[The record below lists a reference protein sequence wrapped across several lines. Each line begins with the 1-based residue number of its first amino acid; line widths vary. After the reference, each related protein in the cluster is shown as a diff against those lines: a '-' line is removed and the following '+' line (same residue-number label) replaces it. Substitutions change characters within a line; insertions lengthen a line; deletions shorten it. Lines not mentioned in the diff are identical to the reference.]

1 MLANQIAQNTKK
13 ILILFMLYL
22 FNAHSL
28 ASSFTM
34 DVTSNLFN
42 TTAYNMFYDGDN
54 LGSFAMSFEGTNV
67 ETGETT
73 HLYCIEILQ
82 ALELGEVEFTRV
94 DLSSVDDKYHKAAW
108 LMDTFSYYTDTF
120 QSGVLQLAIWE
131 AVHET
136 EDLFDLYSG
145 VFQVVPTS
153 SGNVNFAVELEE
165 ITNSFILN
173 YDPNANLDNFALYVS
188 NTIQDV
194 IGDDIVDVPEPPVL
208 MFFLFSAV
216 YLMHKRNRHNII

>member
-1 MLANQIAQNTKK
+1 MAIQIAHDIKK
-13 ILILFMLYL
+13 YLILLTLYL
-22 FNAHSL
+22 FFSAHSL
-28 ASSFTM
+28 ASSITM
-34 DVTSNLFN
+34 DVTGNIFN
-42 TTAYNMFYDGDN
+42 TTAYNMSYDGED
-54 LGSFAMSFEGTNV
+54 LGSFAMSFEGTDV

-82 ALELGEVEFTRV
+82 SLDMGEVEFTRV

-108 LMDTFSYYTDTF
+108 LMDTFSYYTDTY

-145 VFQVVPTS
+145 IFQVVPTDT
-153 SGNVNFAVELEE
+153 GNVNFAVELAD

-173 YDPNANLDNFALYVS
+173 YDPNANLDHLALYVS
-188 NTIQDV
+188 NTVQDV

-208 MFFLFSAV
+208 LFFLFSAL
-216 YLMHKRNRHNII
+216 YLMHKKELHII

>member
-1 MLANQIAQNTKK
+1 MIANQIIQKIKKPLVLFILYFFCSNT
-13 ILILFMLYL
+13 
-22 FNAHSL
+22 L
-28 ASSFTM
+28 ANSFTM
-34 DVTSNLFN
+34 DVTGSIFN
-42 TTAYNMFYDGDN
+42 MSAYNMSYNGDD

-82 ALELGEVEFTRV
+82 SLDMGEVEFTQV

-136 EDLFDLYSG
+136 EDLFDLYTG
-145 VFQVVPTS
+145 VFQVVPTDE
-153 SGNVNFAVELEE
+153 GHVNFAVELSD

-173 YDPNANLDNFALYVS
+173 YDPNANLDHMAIYVS
-188 NTIQDV
+188 TTVQDV
-194 IGDDIVDVPEPPVL
+194 IGNEILDVPEPPVL
-208 MFFLFSAV
+208 MFFLLSGL
-216 YLMHKRNRHNII
+216 YLINKKR

>member
-1 MLANQIAQNTKK
+1 MIANQIVQKIKKPLVLFLLYFFCSNT
-13 ILILFMLYL
+13 
-22 FNAHSL
+22 L
-28 ASSFTM
+28 ANSFTM
-34 DVTSNLFN
+34 DVTGSIFN
-42 TTAYNMFYDGDN
+42 MSAYNMSYNGDD

-82 ALELGEVEFTRV
+82 SLDMGEVEFTQV

-136 EDLFDLYSG
+136 EDLFDLYTG
-145 VFQVVPTS
+145 VFQVVPTDE
-153 SGNVNFAVELEE
+153 GHVNFAVELSD

-173 YDPNANLDNFALYVS
+173 YDPNANLDHMAIYVS
-188 NTIQDV
+188 TTVQDV
-194 IGDDIVDVPEPPVL
+194 IGNEILDVPEPPVL
-208 MFFLFSAV
+208 MFFLLSGL
-216 YLMHKRNRHNII
+216 YLINKKR

>member
-1 MLANQIAQNTKK
+1 MIANQIVQKIKKPLVLFILYFFCSNT
-13 ILILFMLYL
+13 
-22 FNAHSL
+22 L
-28 ASSFTM
+28 ANSFTM
-34 DVTSNLFN
+34 DVTGSIFN
-42 TTAYNMFYDGDN
+42 MSAYNMSYNGDD

-82 ALELGEVEFTRV
+82 SLDMGEVEFTQV

-136 EDLFDLYSG
+136 EDLFDLYTG
-145 VFQVVPTS
+145 VFQVVPTDE
-153 SGNVNFAVELEE
+153 GHVNFAVELSD

-173 YDPNANLDNFALYVS
+173 YDPNANLDHMAIYVS
-188 NTIQDV
+188 TTVQDV
-194 IGDDIVDVPEPPVL
+194 IGNEILDVPEPPVL
-208 MFFLFSAV
+208 MFFLLSGL
-216 YLMHKRNRHNII
+216 YLINKKR